1 MHHTHLSMHGAQFAT
16 QSSCCVQFG
25 TTLPSGLLIK
35 NVSQA
40 TPLLKGEGNVIT
52 VGESGLPPVHPA
64 ERLSGSWHRRRNIA
78 LARQHYLLSQ
88 AAESVTVKGLPSKT
102 LWMAEE
108 LCWRPERF
116 VEENVALPGGTPVLI
131 LSKQSLRGGTSGD
144 FVQGLQVHVQSN
156 PSPAS

>member
-52 VGESGLPPVHPA
+52 VGESEFHPA
-64 ERLSGSWHRRRNIA
+64 QRLSGSWHRRRNIA
-78 LARQHYLLSQ
+78 LARQHHLLSQ
-88 AAESVTVKGLPSKT
+88 AAESVTVKGLSSKT

-108 LCWRPERF
+108 LCWRRGRF
-116 VEENVALPGGTPVLI
+116 VEGNVAVPGGTPVLI

-144 FVQGLQVHVQSN
+144 FVQGLRVHVQSN